1 MLVYREVASM
11 VTSRMLEGRRV
22 GKERRMERKWLESLM
37 CEGRDWTMGW
47 RWKSTKAE
55 IRSVTE

>member
-1 MLVYREVASM
+1 MSMRDVTSM
-11 VTSRMLEGRRV
+11 VTSRILGGRGVR
-22 GKERRMERKWLESLM
+22 KEHRMGRKWLESLM
-37 CEGRDWTMGW
+37 CEGRDWKIGW